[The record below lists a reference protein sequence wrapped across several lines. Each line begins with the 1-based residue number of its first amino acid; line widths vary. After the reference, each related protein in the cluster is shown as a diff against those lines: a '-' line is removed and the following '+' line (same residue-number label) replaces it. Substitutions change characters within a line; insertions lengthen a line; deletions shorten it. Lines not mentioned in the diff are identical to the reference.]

1 MGDAGGPFRGRLRRE
16 QRTFEAMLALY
27 CRDLHGGR
35 RGALCPECDE
45 LGAYARERLA
55 RCPFGPAKPTCKLC
69 PVHCYRP
76 AMRERVRAMMRHA
89 GPRMLLHRTVLALFQ
104 LLLDGRRTAPALPRR
119 RDGAASTPRVLPSD

>member
-35 RGALCPECDE
+35 RGALCPECEE

-76 AMRERVRAMMRHA
+76 AMRERVTMISMMI
-89 GPRMLLHRTVLALFQ
+89 VL
-104 LLLDGRRTAPALPRR
+104 RR
-119 RDGAASTPRVLPSD
+119 RAGLQRRPVGEDRGRGGYVRRA